1 MEKNRIILQIAMLF
15 MSVGLYAANGD
26 RSLVV
31 LLKSG
36 TMISVPVSEQP
47 HITFDGTVMRVGD
60 GDYQIANVRKWMIG
74 TEEEIALSID
84 SEKRSGAIVYRD
96 GVLSVG
102 NRKDVHVWNSA
113 GMKMPLRL
121 KNGQV
126 DMTTWPQD
134 VYVVKAGNETL
145 KLRKP

>member
-1 MEKNRIILQIAMLF
+1 MEVKRYLLQIVCLLITNCI
-15 MSVGLYAANGD
+15 VAADGD

-47 HITFDGTVMRVGD
+47 HITFNGTVMRVGD